1 MITPDKTVIQTQRA
15 TVATLFG
22 LLLGFGLMQ
31 MGNTFQGTLLSI
43 RGGIEGFTAAQIG
56 AVGSGFWAGIMI
68 GSLRCGRWIQKIGHI
83 RAFLALGA
91 IASTAPLVHLL
102 AIHPISWVVARALT
116 GFCFAGLFIVVESW
130 LNSAATEQTRGQ
142 ILSVYGM
149 TGLLAGIIG
158 QLLLPAANPAGFRA
172 FCIITIIIAIASVPI
187 ALTQAVAPTHEG
199 AGPRINLRQLYRQS
213 PIGLVGAFLCG
224 VTTSAF
230 FTLGP
235 IFAQRR
241 GLDTAGVAVFMACG
255 TLGGF
260 LLTWPLGW
268 LSDRLDRRL
277 VIIGAA
283 VTAAVTLLIMVGVVP
298 KQAPRWILYLCV
310 AIFGGT
316 IVPTYSVVMA
326 HVNDSVG
333 EGEFVAASGG
343 LLIVQGAG
351 AVAGPIIA
359 GFAMSFLQRGLSHT
373 IIAAQILIAAFGV
386 YRLSRRA
393 APSALHKRSFVVE
406 PAIPVATTLES
417 EHSRIASPA
426 TLDRER

>member
-1 MITPDKTVIQTQRA
+1 METKPRA
-15 TVATLFG
+15 ALTTLFA
-22 LLLGFGLMQ
+22 LLLGYGLMQ

-43 RGGIEGFTAAQIG
+43 RGGIEGFSPGQIG
-56 AVGSGFWAGIMI
+56 AVGSGFWAGILI

-102 AIHPISWVVARALT
+102 AIHPISWVAARALT

-130 LNSAATEQTRGQ
+130 LNSAATEQSRGK

-149 TGLLAGIIG
+149 TGLLAGIVG
-158 QLLLPAANPAGFRA
+158 QLLLPGTNPAGFRP
-172 FCIITIIIAIASVPI
+172 FCIIAIIIALALVPI
-187 ALTQAVAPTHEG
+187 ALTQAVAPIHQG
-199 AGPRINLRQLYRQS
+199 AGPRINLGQLYRQS
-213 PIGLVGAFLCG
+213 PLGLVAAFLCG
-224 VTTSAF
+224 VTTSVF
-230 FTLGP
+230 FALGP

-268 LSDRLDRRL
+268 LSDRLDRRI

-283 VTAAVTLLIMVGVVP
+283 IAATVTFLILIGVVP
-298 KQAPRWILYLCV
+298 KQAPRWVLYLCA
-310 AIFGGT
+310 AILGGT

-326 HVNDSVG
+326 HVNDSV
-333 EGEFVAASGG
+333 EKGEFAAASGG

-351 AVAGPIIA
+351 AVVGPLIA
-359 GFAMSFLQRGLSHT
+359 GFAMSFSQRGLSST
-373 IIAAQILIAAFGV
+373 IIVAQILMAIFGV

-393 APSALHKRSFVVE
+393 APPGLHKGTFAVE
-406 PAIPVATTLES
+406 PPVPVATTLRS
-417 EHSRIASPA
+417 ADSRGGSPVN
-426 TLDRER
+426 TRS

>member
-1 MITPDKTVIQTQRA
+1 MQTSPRTTVS
-15 TVATLFG
+15 TLFA

-102 AIHPISWVVARALT
+102 AIHPISWVVTRALT

-158 QLLLPAANPAGFRA
+158 QLLLPAANPAGFRS

-199 AGPRINLRQLYRQS
+199 AGLRINLRQLYRQS
-213 PIGLVGAFLCG
+213 PFGLVGAFLCG

-268 LSDRLDRRL
+268 LSDRFDRRL

-310 AIFGGT
+310 AICGSMGWRSNVLVSANVST
-316 IVPTYSVVMA
+316 QDV
-326 HVNDSVG
+326 
-333 EGEFVAASGG
+333 ASGRHHCG
-343 LLIVQGAG
+343 GSYIV
-351 AVAGPIIA
+351 
-359 GFAMSFLQRGLSHT
+359 RHN
-373 IIAAQILIAAFGV
+373 
-386 YRLSRRA
+386 
-393 APSALHKRSFVVE
+393 
-406 PAIPVATTLES
+406 PADT
-417 EHSRIASPA
+417 
-426 TLDRER
+426 